1 MKSRKRWDGN
11 IRGLGTHR
19 ASYRRWP
26 KPRASCTDG
35 SSLAKKGA
43 RAVCGE
49 ARLAL
54 SGQKP
59 RASCAVGSQSRDRRH
74 PRAEFPQFRMPL
86 QRGVRA
92 RDSGPRGESLENSS
106 PRAIFGQLVRATRG
120 VHERRLNF
128 GTRAEFS
135 GMQRRRRRGR
145 ARVGGPIARGEGR
158 SGSPPGPLGGPIVL
172 RGLDEQRNDKGRDGH
187 GEEDPEGAEV
197 AARSHLR
204 EGENLRT

>member
-106 PRAIFGQLVRATRG
+106 PRAILANLARATRG
-120 VHERRLNF
+120 VHEPATQFWKPCGVLGDATKETTGSCAGGRPNR
-128 GTRAEFS
+128 E
-135 GMQRRRRRGR
+135 RRGPPWFPFR
-145 ARVGGPIARGEGR
+145 ASRRPYCSSEA
-158 SGSPPGPLGGPIVL
+158 
-172 RGLDEQRNDKGRDGH
+172 
-187 GEEDPEGAEV
+187 
-197 AARSHLR
+197 
-204 EGENLRT
+204 

>member
-1 MKSRKRWDGN
+1 MGPCENEKPQALGWN

-43 RAVCGE
+43 RVVCGE

-106 PRAIFGQLVRATRG
+106 PRAIFGQLARATRG
-120 VHERRLNF
+120 VHERRLNLEAVRSSR
-128 GTRAEFS
+128 GCNEGDDGVVRGWEAQSREARA
-135 GMQRRRRRGR
+135 
-145 ARVGGPIARGEGR
+145 ALVPL
-158 SGSPPGPLGGPIVL
+158 PGL
-172 RGLDEQRNDKGRDGH
+172 
-187 GEEDPEGAEV
+187 
-197 AARSHLR
+197 
-204 EGENLRT
+204 